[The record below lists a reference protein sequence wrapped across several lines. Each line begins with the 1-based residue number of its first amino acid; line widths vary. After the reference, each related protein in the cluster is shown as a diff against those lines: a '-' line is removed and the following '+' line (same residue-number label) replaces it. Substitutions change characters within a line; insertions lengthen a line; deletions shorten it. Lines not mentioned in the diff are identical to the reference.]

1 MRLGGG
7 SMQRL
12 LLRLAPVEA
21 APMPSPWSTTIETS
35 GSQPSAESDQPPSP
49 SRQRSARTTHVR
61 ASLTAPQRSADGWTA
76 VVLAAGRGTR
86 MRSRTPKVLHP
97 VAGRPML
104 HLVCDALEA
113 AGFDRR
119 VVVTAAAGDE
129 VAEAAAPYATIAVQG
144 TPRGTGHAALAARDA
159 ARDAVRVLI
168 VNGDLP
174 LLTPDTL
181 AALADTHCAE
191 QATLAFLT
199 VEVDDPTGY
208 GRVVRTSGSD
218 GIVAGIVEERDADEQ
233 TRAIR
238 EVNAGVYTAEASWL
252 WGVLD
257 ALPPSRG
264 GEIYLTD
271 AVRAAVASGCRVHA
285 QRLTDPTEAQQVN
298 TRAELAVA
306 DGAMRGRIR
315 AALMADGVTLV
326 GPESIYV
333 DAGVAVG
340 EDTTLLPGT
349 HLMGDTVIGDEC
361 EIGPNAVLR
370 DMRVGNRC
378 TIGGSTLEGSTVA
391 DDVDI
396 GAYCRVRPG
405 SVIEADVHL
414 GTYAEVKASRIGA
427 RTRIGHFSY
436 TGDADVGEDVNI
448 GAGAITANY
457 DGTSKHRTEIGDG
470 AFIGS
475 DTMLIAPVR
484 VGAGA
489 RTAAA
494 AVVTH
499 DVPDGAQVIG
509 APARIRE
516 RDAPEHIEEPSQR
529 REQ

>member
-1 MRLGGG
+1 MALGRG
-7 SMQRL
+7 SIF
-12 LLRLAPVEA
+12 
-21 APMPSPWSTTIETS
+21 PSPCTRAARADVRRAPTPWSATIETAD
-35 GSQPSAESDQPPSP
+35 SQPSAESDQPPSP
-49 SRQRSARTTHVR
+49 SRHTSARTTHVR
-61 ASLTAPQRSADGWTA
+61 ASLDAPVRSAEGWTA
-76 VVLAAGRGTR
+76 IVLAAGRGSR

-113 AGFDRR
+113 AGFDRQ
-119 VVVTAAAGDE
+119 VVVTGAPDDE
-129 VAEAAAPYATIAVQG
+129 VAEAAAPYATVAVQEA
-144 TPRGTGHAALAARDA
+144 PLGTGHAVLAAREAAAGA
-159 ARDAVRVLI
+159 ARLLI

-174 LLTPDTL
+174 LLTPEPL
-181 AALADTHCAE
+181 AALAEAHCAE
-191 QATLAFLT
+191 RAVLSILT
-199 VEVDDPTGY
+199 AELDDPSGY
-208 GRVVRTSGSD
+208 GRIARASGPDS
-218 GIVAGIVEERDADEQ
+218 GVIGIVEESDADAR

-238 EVNAGVYTAEASWL
+238 EVNAGVYTAEAAWL
-252 WGVLD
+252 WAALE
-257 ALPPSRG
+257 ALPPSPG

-271 AVRAAVASGCRVHA
+271 AVRRAVGAGSRVHA
-285 QRLTDPTEAQQVN
+285 QRLPDATEARQVN
-298 TRAELAVA
+298 TRAELAAA
-306 DGAMRGRIR
+306 DAALRDRIR
-315 AALMADGVTLV
+315 ASLLADGVTLI

-333 DAGVAVG
+333 DAGVVVG

-349 HLMGDTVIGDEC
+349 HLMGDTVVGGEC

-370 DMRVGNRC
+370 DMRVGDRC

-391 DDVDI
+391 DGVDI

-414 GTYAEVKASRIGA
+414 GTSAEVKASRIGA

-457 DGTSKHRTEIGDG
+457 DGASKHRTEIGDG

-475 DTMLIAPVR
+475 DTMLVAPLR

-489 RTAAA
+489 RTAAG

-516 RDAPEHIEEPSQR
+516 GHGDIDESQQREEP
-529 REQ
+529 